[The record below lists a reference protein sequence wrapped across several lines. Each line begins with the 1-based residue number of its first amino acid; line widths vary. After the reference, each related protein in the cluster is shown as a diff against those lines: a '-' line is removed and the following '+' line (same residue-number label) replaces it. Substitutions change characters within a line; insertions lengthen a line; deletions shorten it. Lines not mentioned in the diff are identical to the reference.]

1 MDLKGKDLVAL
12 WDWTPEELTALLD
25 LAAEVK
31 ARPERY
37 RDAMAGRTAFLYFE
51 KPSLR
56 TRVTGEVG
64 MAQLG
69 GSAVTQTPDMGRIG
83 VRETVEDV
91 ARNLER
97 WVDVIAMRT
106 FSQEL
111 VERMAAQAKVPVINL
126 LTDLLHPCQA
136 LADLL
141 TIREAFGE
149 LRGRHLAFVGDGNNV
164 AHSLLVAGALAGMKV
179 TVVGPREHEP
189 NLRVMDVARKIAAET
204 GAEVSYTPDV
214 KEGVSGADAV
224 YTDVWASMG
233 QESEAEARRKRFMP
247 YQVNLELFSLA
258 KPEAIFMHCLPAHR
272 GEEVTDEVADHERSR
287 IFDQAENRLHAI
299 KAVYLALTGAA

>member
-1 MDLKGKDLVAL
+1 MDLKGKDLVAW
-12 WDWTPEELTALLD
+12 WDWKPEELAALLD

-31 ARPERY
+31 AEPERY
-37 RDAMAGRTAFLYFE
+37 RGALAGRTAFLYFE

-69 GSAVTQTPDMGRIG
+69 GAAVTQTPEMGRIG
-83 VRETVEDV
+83 VRESVEDV

-111 VERMAAQAKVPVINL
+111 VERMAARARVPVVNL

-141 TIREAFGE
+141 TIREAFGG
-149 LRGRHLAFVGDGNNV
+149 LAGRRLAFVGDGNNV
-164 AHSLLVAGALAGMKV
+164 AHSLLVAGALAGMHV

-189 NLRVMDVARKIAAET
+189 NLRVMDVARRIAAET
-204 GAEVSYTPDV
+204 GAVVSYTPDV
-214 KEGVSGADAV
+214 REGVSGADAV

-233 QESEAEARRKRFMP
+233 QESEAEARRARFLP
-247 YQVNLELFSLA
+247 YQVNADLFSLA
-258 KPEAIFMHCLPAHR
+258 SPEAIFLHCLPAHR

-299 KAVYLALTGAA
+299 KAIYLALIGT

>member
-1 MDLKGKDLVAL
+1 MDLKGKDLVAW
-12 WDWTPEELTALLD
+12 WDWKPEELAALLD

-31 ARPERY
+31 AEPERF
-37 RDAMAGRTAFLYFE
+37 RGALAGRTAFLYFE

-69 GSAVTQTPDMGRIG
+69 GAAVTQTPEMGRIG
-83 VRETVEDV
+83 VRESVEDV

-111 VERMAAQAKVPVINL
+111 VERMAARARVPVVNL

-141 TIREAFGE
+141 TIREAFGG
-149 LRGRHLAFVGDGNNV
+149 LAGRRLAFVGDGNNV
-164 AHSLLVAGALAGMKV
+164 AHSLLVAGALAGMHV

-189 NLRVMDVARKIAAET
+189 NLRVMDVARRIAAET
-204 GAEVSYTPDV
+204 GAVVSYTPDV
-214 KEGVSGADAV
+214 REGVSGADAV
-224 YTDVWASMG
+224 YTDVWTSMG
-233 QESEAEARRKRFMP
+233 QESEAEARRARFLP
-247 YQVNLELFSLA
+247 YQVNADLFSLA
-258 KPEAIFMHCLPAHR
+258 SPEAIFLHCLPAHR

-299 KAVYLALTGAA
+299 KAIYLALIGT